1 MNVEKFLN
9 HMNEKLPVISDSK
22 LHEIMHKLSN
32 DAMKITHTMNNFY
45 HPPEETRELFSKLI
59 GKNVDDSFRIF
70 PPFYTDCGK
79 NISIGKNVFI
89 NSGCHFQDQGGIILG
104 DGVLI
109 GHNVTLATLNHGFSP
124 EDRGTL
130 YPAPIRLGK
139 NVWIGSNSVIVPGVT
154 IGDNAIVAAGSVVN
168 KDVLPNMIVGGN
180 PARNIKKISD
190 ISNV

>member
-89 NSGCHFQDQGGIILG
+89 NSGCHFQDQGGIFLG

-124 EDRGTL
+124 EDCGTL
-130 YPAPIRLGK
+130 YPASIRLGK

>member
-1 MNVEKFLN
+1 MNIEKFLN

-32 DAMKITHTMNNFY
+32 DAMKITYIMNNSY
-45 HPPEETRELFSKLI
+45 HSPEETRELFSKLI

-154 IGDNAIVAAGSVVN
+154 IGNNAIVAAGSVVN
-168 KDVLPNMIVGGN
+168 KDILPNMIVGGN
-180 PARNIKKISD
+180 PARDIKKISD
-190 ISNV
+190 SSNV

>member
-1 MNVEKFLN
+1 MNIEKFLN
-9 HMNEKLPVISDSK
+9 HMNKKLPVISDSR

-32 DAMKITHTMNNFY
+32 DAMKITCIMNNFY
-45 HPPEETRELFSKLI
+45 HSPEETRKLFSKLI

-70 PPFYTDCGK
+70 LPFYSDCGK

-89 NSGCHFQDQGGIILG
+89 NSGCHFQNQGGIILG

-130 YPAPIRLGK
+130 YPAPIRLGR

-154 IGDNAIVAAGSVVN
+154 IGDNAIIAAGSVVT

-190 ISNV
+190 SSNI